1 MLRPGRGQD
10 RALHTAG
17 PCATLTT
24 HLLEHEDTVPQA
36 PLPGAI
42 RAGFFPAWA
51 RRAPA
56 APLTG
61 RPSRVGPAPPGQ
73 RRQAPAAP
81 PAGGPA
87 APPRPRS
94 PHPPHRH
101 PRRGERSKPA
111 CAASAARSL
120 RARLPHA
127 LSLLREP
134 RLVRAGTPPIVLI
147 KGVRTGHPCPSLH
160 SDTRRGGVP
169 RPRSDWPLQ
178 SEGKSGPGT
187 RARRLEPGGATHAP
201 LGAARPP
208 TSSPPPAGA
217 QGARGRRS
225 WRVRTRLDQR
235 APPTTHRAGSV
246 RICVPRLRRRARIP
260 PACAHTRRTCRPGTA
275 CRPTLRQAAGVDIY
289 TYAYTGDREPPP
301 RRVSPSPGCACQV
314 YTPATASARQAGV
327 GPSLGYACLLRRC
340 VLAHRRPRAPATPGQ
355 PVARLCMPT
364 AYMRVC
370 TPATARARRG

>member
-1 MLRPGRGQD
+1 M
-10 RALHTAG
+10 
-17 PCATLTT
+17 
-24 HLLEHEDTVPQA
+24 
-36 PLPGAI
+36 
-42 RAGFFPAWA
+42 GFFPARA

-56 APLTG
+56 A
-61 RPSRVGPAPPGQ
+61 RSRGGPAASAQLHPASGGK
-73 RRQAPAAP
+73 RRPP

-208 TSSPPPAGA
+208 PLTPRQPARKEHMAGA
-217 QGARGRRS
+217 AGAPGPGPTCGRRRRRTEPAVYVYVF
-225 WRVRTRLDQR
+225 RVR
-235 APPTTHRAGSV
+235 
-246 RICVPRLRRRARIP
+246 
-260 PACAHTRRTCRPGTA
+260 
-275 CRPTLRQAAGVDIY
+275 AGVH
-289 TYAYTGDREPPP
+289 T
-301 RRVSPSPGCACQV
+301 
-314 YTPATASARQAGV
+314 
-327 GPSLGYACLLRRC
+327 
-340 VLAHRRPRAPATPGQ
+340 HRRPRAPRHAGSAHR
-355 PVARLCMPT
+355 PVVHAHHAHT
-364 AYMRVC
+364 SVRVR
-370 TPATARARRG
+370 PPRRVSTTLGHACIDAF